1 MDTHASSLVKM
12 MRLNVAIIL
21 RGSVVGCTEE
31 LVSIFQYA
39 TRLTQTAV
47 TATQVLRYGRRYQ
60 IWLSLNS

>member
-1 MDTHASSLVKM
+1 M
-12 MRLNVAIIL
+12 MRPNVAIIL

-39 TRLTQTAV
+39 TRLTQPAI

-60 IWLSLNS
+60 IWLSL

>member
-12 MRLNVAIIL
+12 MRLNVVIIL

-39 TRLTQTAV
+39 TRLTQPAI
-47 TATQVLRYGRRYQ
+47 TATQVLRYACSYS
-60 IWLSLNS
+60 I